1 MVDSNQEKVDVEIGC
16 EKCCPRYKNSPRD
29 EKAVRLLQNRLN
41 RMIGQLNGIKNMVEG
56 NRYCGD
62 ILTQVAAVESALQSF
77 GYLILHDHLE
87 TCVVEEIRKGNTQ
100 IVEEAVEFDEKIK
113 IGYQEMGWKDANRK
127 IPCDRHDL
135 RRMQRA
141 CGKGGGRSAGVEE
154 VTVSLL
160 TNSMHVPLTGLPR
173 RRKFAARLRRPV
185 MGRSWKLCQGEGP
198 KPYGRAGGVG
208 GS

>member
-41 RMIGQLNGIKNMVEG
+41 RMIGQLNGIKNLVEG

-100 IVEEAVEFDEKIK
+100 IVEEAV
-113 IGYQEMGWKDANRK
+113 
-127 IPCDRHDL
+127 DL
-135 RRMQRA
+135 M
-141 CGKGGGRSAGVEE
+141 K
-154 VTVSLL
+154 
-160 TNSMHVPLTGLPR
+160 
-173 RRKFAARLRRPV
+173 
-185 MGRSWKLCQGEGP
+185 KL
-198 KPYGRAGGVG
+198 K
-208 GS
+208 